1 MSFIATG
8 PSGDKARV
16 RFPSKARQRFSPL
29 IQKQEH
35 FGIHAVRLLG
45 MHQARDQQPLAEQ
58 SARHAFMTI
67 LSYAL
72 SLTFQFVENVFLDLM
87 VEAS

>member
-1 MSFIATG
+1 MSFTADG

-16 RFPSKARQRFSPL
+16 WFPSKAHARFYAL
-29 IQKQEH
+29 IQKQEL

-67 LSYAL
+67 LSCSL
-72 SLTFQFVENVFLDLM
+72 SLQLVSLWKTCSLT
-87 VEAS
+87 